1 MIDKTKIE
9 KLGQQLRLAT
19 ETKVAFEADCTINED
34 EAYAIQSLVA
44 ASMDRE
50 PKVWKTGQL
59 SSGAVFCAPIA
70 ANKCQFGPANFSA
83 QNFAETYVEGELA
96 FRLNRAFE
104 ADKTYSDEEVL
115 QAVDAVAVTIEVL
128 DSRLKNWMEAGEF
141 WHLADQLL
149 NGALALGDEVLDW
162 QAIDCATQA
171 VQLSINGELVVNDAG
186 SHPQLDPR
194 TLLGGFVRQL
204 TSRGYTLL
212 PGSWVTTGTWTGLSA
227 VKTGDEVQCVF
238 PGVGQVSLTL

>member
-1 MIDKTKIE
+1 M
-9 KLGQQLRLAT
+9 GY
-19 ETKVAFEADCTINED
+19 EADCTIDED
-34 EAYAIQSLVA
+34 DAYAIQSLVA
-44 ASMDRE
+44 ASMGRE

-83 QNFAETYVEGELA
+83 RNFAATYVEGELA

-104 ADKTYSDEEVL
+104 AGKTYSDEEVL

-128 DSRLKNWMEAGEF
+128 DSRIKNWMEAGEL
-141 WHLADQLL
+141 WHLADQQM
-149 NGALALGDEVLDW
+149 NGALALGSEVLDW

-171 VQLSINGELVVNDAG
+171 VQLYVNGELVVDDAG

-204 TSRGYTLL
+204 TSRGYKLL
-212 PGSWVTTGTWTGLSA
+212 PGSWVTTGTWTGISA
-227 VKTGDEVQCVF
+227 AKPGDEVQCVF
-238 PGVGQVSLTL
+238 TGVGQASLTL